1 MATLTTSWQSI
12 ASAVWDFGDTKVTFY
27 LDAKYSTQD
36 ITNNRTSIQTRLR
49 SVLNYGWGNGYNY
62 SFTCSYANSVSGTG
76 LWNLAT
82 ETITEGGST
91 INHNADGTKSLT
103 LTATAAITGLNK
115 SSTLSASVTLPTI
128 PRATACPNLDAY
140 IGSTAAINLSPAST
154 SFTHKLTATYGGST
168 TTLINSFGSSSSYT
182 FGDSWYNLTP
192 GKTGTGT
199 LTLTTYSNGTQI
211 GTSTGTLT
219 LRCNPTNCSPTIT
232 ASVVDSNATTIAL
245 TGDSNK
251 IVKGYS
257 NARITY
263 TATGRKNA
271 TITSVKANNITLGSS
286 PATLNGVTTNV
297 FNITATDS
305 RGYTTTTT
313 ITKTLIDYV
322 NLSLNI
328 NAFRTTPTGSEVKV
342 NFTGSYF
349 NGSFGNTNNS
359 LTLNYK
365 VKERGGS
372 TWLKEATLTL
382 NTDYKISGNTFYSGN
397 GNSASD
403 IVLDSSI
410 FNYQKIYEIYF
421 YYNDALLS
429 YNQVLPIAKGVAKL
443 SFDDDYVYID
453 DQPILTYDIIDT
465 W

>member
-36 ITNNRTSIQTRLR
+36 IANNRTTIQTRLR
-49 SVLNYGWGNGYNY
+49 SVLEYGWGNGYNY

-76 LWNLAT
+76 IWYLAT

-91 INHNADGTKSLT
+91 IDHNADGTKSLT
-103 LTATAAITGLNK
+103 LTATAAITGLSR
-115 SSTLSASVTLPTI
+115 SSTLSANVTLPTI
-128 PRATACPNLDAY
+128 PRATACPNIDAY
-140 IGSTAAINLSPAST
+140 IGSTSSIYLSPAST
-154 SFTHKLTATYGGST
+154 SFTHILKATYGGST
-168 TTLINSFGSSSSYT
+168 ITLGSFQQFLSYT

-199 LTLTTYSNGTQI
+199 LTLQTYSGNTLI

-219 LRCNPTNCSPTIT
+219 LRCNENNCSPQIT
-232 ASVVDSNATTIAL
+232 ASVIDSNSTTTAL

-297 FNITATDS
+297 FVITATDS
-305 RGYTTTTT
+305 RGYSTSTT

-365 VKERGGS
+365 VKEKGGS

-429 YNQVLPIAKGVAKL
+429 YNQVLTIAKGVAKL

>member
-12 ASAVWDFGDTKVTFY
+12 ASASWDWGDTKVTFY

-36 ITNNRTSIQTRLR
+36 ITNNRTTIQTRLR
-49 SVLNYGWGNGYNY
+49 SVLEYGWANGYNY
-62 SFTCSYANSVSGTG
+62 NFTCSYAPTISGTN

-82 ETITEGGST
+82 ETITEGSST
-91 INHNADGTKSLT
+91 INHNADGTKTLT
-103 LTATAAITGLNK
+103 LTATAAITGLSK
-115 SSTLSASVTLPTI
+115 SSTLSANVTLPTI

-140 IGSTAAINLSPAST
+140 IGSTAAINLSPASS

-168 TTLINSFGSSSSYT
+168 ITLINSFGSSSSVT

-199 LTLTTYSNGTQI
+199 LTLITYSGGTQI

-219 LRCNPTNCSPTIT
+219 LRCNPNNCSPTIT

-305 RGYTTTTT
+305 RGYSTTTT

-328 NAFRTTPTGSEVKV
+328 NAFRSSPTGSEVKV

-403 IVLDSSI
+403 IVLDISI

-429 YNQVLPIAKGVAKL
+429 FNQVLTIAKGVAKL